1 MLMEKVD
8 YNIEFAHIYSDQA
21 GLTDE
26 QIKSADVTKGLI
38 EKIAKSNKSFVLT
51 LLVDE
56 YHPKFHRLNFNSFLK
71 RLDRMGVP
79 PTYVAYESK
88 MVSAAKLLL
97 KSIPHDMKKTIR
109 FHPKIIINEEVTSLV
124 LGNGRKIK
132 IKTRGD
138 VIHFSRYSCALLSC
152 AWVLLRFGV
161 IQAKN
166 AVELTGLTVPKPFAG
181 RNVINVLPRKYSD
194 VEVANKNII
203 SATPYKELARN
214 IHSEF
219 F

>member
-1 MLMEKVD
+1 MEKVD
-8 YNIEFAHIYSDQA
+8 YNIEFAHIYSDQSS
-21 GLTDE
+21 LTDE
-26 QIKSADVTKGLI
+26 QIKSANATKKLI
-38 EKIAKSNKSFVLT
+38 ERIAGSNKSFVLT

-56 YHPKFHRLNFNSFLK
+56 YHPKFHRLNFNLFLK
-71 RLDRMGVP
+71 RLDKMGVP
-79 PTYVAYESK
+79 PTYIAYESK
-88 MVSAAKLLL
+88 MVSAARLLL
-97 KSIPHDMKKTIR
+97 KSIPHDMKSTIR
-109 FHPKIIINEEVTSLV
+109 FHPKIIINEKITSLT
-124 LGNGRKIK
+124 LGNGKRIK

-181 RNVINVLPRKYSD
+181 RNVINVLPGKYAD
-194 VEVANKNII
+194 VEAANKNII
-203 SATPYKELARN
+203 SATQYGELTRN
-214 IHSEF
+214 IRSEF